1 MKLLK
6 NKKFQEFLLG
16 IDKNLQKNRK
26 QVEPVQSQDEDVL
39 KAYDRM
45 LMGKNSLMN
54 STAKSFQSGSTAIGR
69 SKDDIFDD
77 FLSDLFT
84 SKLNITNSV
93 QKSFFNPDRNQ
104 GQTGGAN
111 NNTLPLD

>member
-16 IDKNLQKNRK
+16 IDKNLHKNRK
-26 QVEPVQSQDEDVL
+26 QVDPPLSQDVDVI

-45 LMGKNSLMN
+45 LMGKSNQASLMN
-54 STAKSFQSGSTAIGR
+54 STAKSFHSGSTAIGR

-93 QKSFFNPDRNQ
+93 QKSFFNPD
-104 GQTGGAN
+104 N
-111 NNTLPLD
+111 N

>member
-16 IDKNLQKNRK
+16 IDKNLQKDRK
-26 QVEPVQSQDEDVL
+26 QVDPALSQDDDVI

-45 LMGKNSLMN
+45 VMGKSNQVNLMN

-93 QKSFFNPDRNQ
+93 QKSFFHSE
-104 GQTGGAN
+104 N
-111 NNTLPLD
+111 N

>member
-26 QVEPVQSQDEDVL
+26 QVDPALSQDDDVI

-45 LMGKNSLMN
+45 LMGKSNQANLMN

-84 SKLNITNSV
+84 SKLNISNSV
-93 QKSFFNPDRNQ
+93 HKSFFHSD
-104 GQTGGAN
+104 N
-111 NNTLPLD
+111 NFGKSSN